1 MRIHR
6 WAILLAAA
14 ALSVGAG
21 ACGGAEDEKGS
32 DRSGEVSP
40 APGFDGTTIRLGVL
54 TPLSGPVAVVGNPL
68 TAGNEV
74 YFEAVNAKGGIAGK
88 YKVELTEEDTQ
99 YQPDTTVRKYNKIK
113 GNVVA
118 FTQILGTAPTLAVL
132 PQLVRD
138 KMIGAPASGD
148 AFWVREPNLLPVG
161 APYQIE
167 AINGLDYFL
176 KNGGEGKTLC
186 SMIQDDAYGEAGQQG
201 VDFAAEKL
209 GFEVAT
215 TPRFQVGD
223 KDVTGQVQR
232 LSRTGCEAVFL
243 VATPTDA
250 GTIWGTAARLGY
262 APRWIAQSP
271 SWHGA
276 LAASPVKEYLAKT
289 TWIAA
294 AGTEWGDESVPG
306 MQQMLADIER
316 HKPDQKPDY
325 YFVFGYNQAR
335 AMTALLEKAVE
346 LGDLSRE
353 GLMKASEELGTV
365 SFDGLSG
372 DYQYGPAEQRNPSRM
387 STIYE
392 VKPDQPFG
400 LGTLEYQYESEAAK
414 AFEFQKAE
422 L

>member
-1 MRIHR
+1 MLEVQR
-6 WAILLAAA
+6 WAEIRRMKYVDG
-14 ALSVGAG
+14 LSIHEIVRRTGH
-21 ACGGAEDEKGS
+21 
-32 DRSGEVSP
+32 DR
-40 APGFDGTTIRLGVL
+40 
-54 TPLSGPVAVVGNPL
+54 N
-68 TAGNEV
+68 
-74 YFEAVNAKGGIAGK
+74 
-88 YKVELTEEDTQ
+88 
-99 YQPDTTVRKYNKIK
+99 TVRR
-113 GNVVA
+113 A
-118 FTQILGTAPTLAVL
+118 L
-132 PQLVRD
+132 
-138 KMIGAPASGD
+138 
-148 AFWVREPNLLPVG
+148 
-161 APYQIE
+161 QIE
-167 AINGLDYFL
+167 AINGLDYFV
-176 KNGGEGKTLC
+176 KNGGEGKTVC

-209 GFEVAT
+209 GFGVAT
-215 TPRFQVGD
+215 TQRFQAGA

-271 SWHGA
+271 SWIGA

-353 GLMKASEELGTV
+353 GLLNASARLGTV
-365 SFDGLSG
+365 SFGGLTG
-372 DYQYGPAEQRNPSRM
+372 DYEYGPAERRNPPRAT
-387 STIYE
+387 TIFAVDPE
-392 VKPDQPFG
+392 KPFG
-400 LGTLEYQYESEAAK
+400 LELVEYHYKSEAAGE
-414 AFEFQKAE
+414 FEFKEAG